1 MIFLTFFSK
10 IQLPRSVKCDLK
22 LFQVFNELRQLGGAE
37 SIGSKSASLLRRI
50 AACVDTNSNP
60 FIPAGRKKPGYLNR
74 LGWINIGPMKTDWPS
89 DGQRPP
95 VAAPISAQHTEPQTA
110 ATGRYFHFAA
120 SQQAEAAV
128 PYFWAGQHA
137 DASNASRQH
146 GDVRR
151 NHRIV
156 PLTSPSVARF
166 IQRRP
171 SLICPS
177 HCGHQSH
184 FVPVGSL
191 LRAACST
198 NSWRPLFHSELP
210 HSFENVLK
218 LIKMA
223 KNFMGSSQF
232 HPLGLSRTFRQFHP
246 ETWKMSKTRPRNLG
260 RNATVIPAE

>member
-1 MIFLTFFSK
+1 MICLTFFSK

-60 FIPAGRKKPGYLNR
+60 FVPAGRIKPGYLNR

-128 PYFWAGQHA
+128 PYFRAGQHA

-210 HSFENVLK
+210 HSFEFVLK
-218 LIKMA
+218 
-223 KNFMGSSQF
+223 
-232 HPLGLSRTFRQFHP
+232 
-246 ETWKMSKTRPRNLG
+246 
-260 RNATVIPAE
+260 

>member
-1 MIFLTFFSK
+1 MNCDNSAERNPLAVNRPVCCGGLRLVLTQ
-10 IQLPRSVKCDLK
+10 IPIH
-22 LFQVFNELRQLGGAE
+22 LFRPEE
-37 SIGSKSASLLRRI
+37 
-50 AACVDTNSNP
+50 
-60 FIPAGRKKPGYLNR
+60 KKPGYLNR

-128 PYFWAGQHA
+128 PYFRAGQHA

-210 HSFENVLK
+210 HSFEFVLK
-218 LIKMA
+218 
-223 KNFMGSSQF
+223 
-232 HPLGLSRTFRQFHP
+232 
-246 ETWKMSKTRPRNLG
+246 
-260 RNATVIPAE
+260 